1 MSLENHIEWTRNI
14 DSVHKSILVQE
25 KIRKIFWRSVP
36 CLWED
41 FSIVETK
48 ETVYIQP
55 IYDFSGVSPDERQ
68 ELDETA
74 WRNMKI
80 ISTALESDDMHS
92 PLNLIRASDWIDKY
106 RIWTSIRLPNTK
118 YQEGVIDIWGNL
130 IPHPEYIWP
139 FCDILTRTTVTSILD
154 AYDLRPESISKSSWD
169 AREVW
174 NRIQELK
181 WRMQKE
187 QLGICNLAYTPSFH
201 NADMDYLQDLEERMG
216 TIENGI
222 SEEKQDIIFR
232 WKMRILV
239 TPESYISACDT
250 LWIEQWAPY
259 AQCHKA
265 YMRHL
270 ARYHPDKI
278 TREVLRLLPPKPE
291 KLMVAQWE
299 AEFKK
304 KKWQLGEVYA
314 TNRNTLLE
322 AWEII
327 QSYQGMPWEQSKDID
342 ITYSEVSWDDG
353 NHTLYN
359 AIRLDRSDVI
369 VANAFLEKR
378 WGLWYDRFWKY
389 NDTHGIM
396 GIGDETLFK
405 RVWDSFTTENRPRW
419 LVELAKLLESRT
431 YEPEKIQTKAKQLK
445 SSIPKPSN
453 PNDPN
458 DINFL
463 FHILLEGI
471 VKNPKRHSESFK
483 EYQFQPTL
491 RFGKWYT
498 WRHGIAPQ
506 DFSLPLWLI
515 FWHIYLNTTGVIPV
529 RLGEKFVKKY
539 LPESSIHEVVQ
550 ILESIQDKIPGESI
564 VHPWKNPYKVQKQ
577 EIFKKYNLADDL
589 SDNDTI
595 LNDELDRK
603 IVQCER
609 LAKYID
615 DMCMWLTVYLIND
628 DYTHDEYSQIGVEVT
643 PDGWIHIYY
652 PRMTHRSGA
661 EICSL
666 YLSPKDVA
674 TLYLAMLE
682 SPILDSMDE
691 AKNRLTH
698 EQ

>member
-1 MSLENHIEWTRNI
+1 
-14 DSVHKSILVQE
+14 
-25 KIRKIFWRSVP
+25 
-36 CLWED
+36 
-41 FSIVETK
+41 
-48 ETVYIQP
+48 
-55 IYDFSGVSPDERQ
+55 
-68 ELDETA
+68 
-74 WRNMKI
+74 
-80 ISTALESDDMHS
+80 
-92 PLNLIRASDWIDKY
+92 
-106 RIWTSIRLPNTK
+106 
-118 YQEGVIDIWGNL
+118 
-130 IPHPEYIWP
+130 
-139 FCDILTRTTVTSILD
+139 
-154 AYDLRPESISKSSWD
+154 
-169 AREVW
+169 
-174 NRIQELK
+174 
-181 WRMQKE
+181 MQKE

-291 KLMVAQWE
+291 KLIFGIWARNPKEEYDLFSQGKITQEAFEKTRRIYIESCLWIIDIDILQVIKACKVHISIWSDSGLEYTADSIFWEEFLQKISNTFRKKDWSAENNQSFSEIVTREYLRIKYFDITLEEYKKIEGEFDARVAQWE

-353 NHTLYN
+353 NDTLYN

-369 VANAFLEKR
+369 VANTILQKR

-389 NDTHGIM
+389 NYTHGIM

-431 YEPEKIQTKAKQLK
+431 YEPEKIRAKAIELRKW
-445 SSIPKPSN
+445 IPN
-453 PNDPN
+453 QNDPKN
-458 DINFL
+458 LFL
-463 FHILLEGI
+463 FLLNWIEEY
-471 VKNPKRHSESFK
+471 PSHHSESFR

-498 WRHGIAPQ
+498 WEYGMYPQ

-577 EIFKKYNLADDL
+577 EIFKKYNLYDDL

-595 LNDELDRK
+595 LINELDRK
-603 IVQCER
+603 IFQCER

-615 DMCMWLTVYLIND
+615 DMCMWLTIYLSPDI
-628 DYTHDEYSQIGVEVT
+628 HDEGQYSQIGVEVT

-652 PRMTHRSGA
+652 PRMTHYSGA